1 MIKRI
6 SIVSLIFSFIICMTA
21 FATAEEH
28 HDIIKENFL
37 SVTGNEPEENSFLG
51 VVSRTKYID
60 RWGIL
65 INYEKETL
73 NDHLIDTSRIA
84 HILVLIKNIKFG
96 TELNADR
103 AVTLAMYHDVPE
115 IITDDMPTP
124 IKYINPEMK
133 KIYTQVE
140 NQATKSLLNLIEPDL
155 RSEFSSILESN
166 NNPEDIELRKIVKY
180 ADTISAYIKCLR
192 EKSMGNKDF
201 DKARKNLHKKLLQID
216 SPEVKYFIE
225 NFLPSFDNTDNKQEC
240 EEPKESPEQSIF

>member
-1 MIKRI
+1 
-6 SIVSLIFSFIICMTA
+6 MTA

-115 IITDDMPTP
+115 IITDDMPIIIIFT
-124 IKYINPEMK
+124 ITTITMIIAIINHHCHHHLSNFHYIFSMCQE
-133 KIYTQVE
+133 
-140 NQATKSLLNLIEPDL
+140 LN
-155 RSEFSSILESN
+155 
-166 NNPEDIELRKIVKY
+166 
-180 ADTISAYIKCLR
+180 
-192 EKSMGNKDF
+192 
-201 DKARKNLHKKLLQID
+201 
-216 SPEVKYFIE
+216 
-225 NFLPSFDNTDNKQEC
+225 
-240 EEPKESPEQSIF
+240 